1 MADITLSGK
10 QLIYKDTYR
19 GYLIYEN
26 SADITHIFYEVK
38 AADNEK
44 SEDVSRYVFDTI
56 ELCKKFIDKI
66 LN

>member
-1 MADITLSGK
+1 MHKSEKKYLV
-10 QLIYKDTYR
+10 YEETYR

-26 SADITHIFYEVK
+26 SADITHIYYEVK

>member
-1 MADITLSGK
+1 MHKSEKKYLV
-10 QLIYKDTYR
+10 YRETYR